1 MGGGDMKEPEQAG
14 HVMFNADAWAFDD
27 LVIIAVVFTVVFA
40 AGMMV
45 YLYRWVRKNMA
56 EDAKKNTGGSQ

>member
-1 MGGGDMKEPEQAG
+1 MKEPEQAG